1 MQHIPRTVADL
12 FQEEPWQW
20 GMRGDPHLWREM
32 KTALGSSA
40 YPSTEEQLAAL
51 LEQTYQQLTGTPLAQ
66 REPIYVERYN
76 HGGDVWRLCITQI
89 LAGEGHPAPAGALP
103 RYHVRVGRW

>member
-1 MQHIPRTVADL
+1 MQAEKTLARL

-32 KTALGSSA
+32 KATLGSSA
-40 YPSTEEQLAAL
+40 YPSTEEQCTAL

-66 REPIYVERYN
+66 REPIYVERYD
-76 HGGDVWRLCITQI
+76 HGGMSGGYVSPKFWLEKAIPLL
-89 LAGEGHPAPAGALP
+89 LA
-103 RYHVRVGRW
+103 RYRDTM

>member
-1 MQHIPRTVADL
+1 MHEDKTLAHL

-32 KTALGSSA
+32 KAALSSSA
-40 YPSTEEQLAAL
+40 YPSTEEHLTAL
-51 LEQTYQQLTGTPLAQ
+51 LEQIYQHLTGTPLTQ

-76 HGGDVWRLCITQI
+76 HGGMSGGYVS
-89 LAGEGHPAPAGALP
+89 PP
-103 RYHVRVGRW
+103 